1 MAKKERTPV
10 SEMSAE
16 ELRLREV
23 KKMKNQK
30 RKEEKREKLIE
41 CLQFVAEN
49 GDAELAAK
57 ARTLLPRSAGGT
69 APVGGGNR
77 VSVRDLLLPLFPN
90 GVGSQATEDDVW
102 TALKMDR
109 SSMRKKIV
117 QNLKKSR
124 PEDRL
129 WISFNM
135 SDGVYTLEA
144 EGANPPADWLGY
156 IPIDVDR

>member
-10 SEMSAE
+10 AEMSAE
-16 ELRLREV
+16 EISLREV

-30 RKEEKREKLIE
+30 RKEEKREKLIA
-41 CLQFVAEN
+41 CLKFVADN
-49 GDAELAAK
+49 GDPALAAK
-57 ARTLLPRSAGGT
+57 ARTLLPRTAGGT

-77 VSVRDLLLPLFPN
+77 VSVRDILLPLFPN
-90 GVGSQATEDDVW
+90 GVGSQVTEDEVW
-102 TALKMDR
+102 TTLKMDR

-144 EGANPPADWLGY
+144 EGVNPPADWLGY